1 MYFSDDIEPKMLELI
16 IQDIEASPQFSALG
30 FYAVDK
36 TTLTATLGTVLSYF
50 IILLQTITCTK

>member
-1 MYFSDDIEPKMLELI
+1 MYFSDDKKSKMLELI